1 MKRDAI
7 SLSLDLGSEQLV
19 DNFAGGGG
27 ASTGIEMAFGRA
39 VDVAINHDGEA
50 LAMHQ
55 ANHPTTRHYRED
67 VFDIHPGFVTSEQ
80 PIGLAWF
87 SPDCFPAGTL
97 ILTDRGYR
105 VIEAIREGDM
115 VLTHAGRYRRVYAT
129 MSARKQVHEI
139 DIQGVPTIRVS
150 AEHPFYARAMTNV
163 WDNTNRRYARTLAA
177 PEWVSVRDLR
187 VGAADMNAAG
197 GDRHFCATPCTFPA
211 LPIPVVAGRGITVDE
226 RLMWLAGRYVGDGW
240 SRVTAER
247 AELVI
252 ICGKSEAAALREKLN
267 VWPREGARCGFGEI
281 AWHER
286 DTATAYQFSTSHR
299 GLVEWLRAEFG
310 HGGGVK
316 SFPAW
321 TLGCS
326 EGLRRALL
334 EGYVS
339 ADGSDLRVK
348 GFSVTETVTISRA
361 LAFSTKAL
369 AESLGYTAQVF
380 GPRKNSREIEGRL
393 VDAKPTYLARWR
405 TEPKRQQTVRDEL
418 HNWSRVQRVSGAIT
432 EMVVFNLSV
441 EDDETY
447 IADGIVVHNCKHHSK
462 AKGGKPREQKIRG
475 LAWVTLKWATFQAP
489 RCIALENVEEF
500 QDWGPLDEDGRPIKS
515 EKGRT
520 FRAFIDALTTGL
532 AADHPDVQEIYETLG
547 ADFPMQRLHAG
558 LGYKLEFR
566 VLRACDLNVPTIRKR
581 LYVFARRDG
590 LPIVWPAPTH
600 GNPKSEAVR
609 AGKLKPWRTAAECID
624 WSVPCPSI
632 FERARPL
639 KDATLRRIAKG
650 IMKFVVNAADPFIVT
665 YYGDKAGEF
674 RGSAVDEPLRT
685 QSTENRFALVS
696 PTLMHVTHHGA
707 DRTAGIDAPLA
718 TVTGANRGEQ
728 ALISAH
734 ITKMRTGSIGSDL
747 GEPLHTVTA
756 GGEQA
761 RPGTGNAMGIV
772 AATLVKQNFGDTP
785 CQDAAA
791 PLHTIT
797 TQGNKFGILQADLE
811 KIPTFDEWIS
821 ATKELGG
828 TRQEYD
834 RIYGCDDLAAATLI
848 QTGYGER
855 EGQEPRV
862 PGLDKPLGTVVA
874 GGGKHAVVS
883 AFLAKHYGGV
893 VGTGVDV
900 PTGTVTTTD
909 HHSLVTAQLVGCG
922 GRAGQSRPRDIS
934 EPAATITAK
943 ADTTVVTSHLLKL
956 RNNQFGQDNREPM
969 PTITAG
975 GGHVGEVRALL
986 QKYHG
991 ADALGIVTINGE
1003 QFAIVDIG
1011 MRMLTPR
1018 ELARAQGF
1026 PDSYILDPMVERNR
1040 ETGEIRLAQATPT
1053 SESVD
1058 NPHMVRTR
1066 KGKNAKPVWVKAPLS
1081 KSAQVRMIGNSVC
1094 PPVAAAIIRANFA
1107 HEQQMAG
1114 VAA

>member
-50 LAMHQ
+50 LAMHS
-55 ANHPTTRHYRED
+55 ANHPATRHYRED
-67 VFDIHPGFVTSEQ
+67 VFDIHPGFVTGEQ

-87 SPDCFPAGTL
+87 SPD
-97 ILTDRGYR
+97 
-105 VIEAIREGDM
+105 
-115 VLTHAGRYRRVYAT
+115 
-129 MSARKQVHEI
+129 
-139 DIQGVPTIRVS
+139 
-150 AEHPFYARAMTNV
+150 
-163 WDNTNRRYARTLAA
+163 
-177 PEWVSVRDLR
+177 
-187 VGAADMNAAG
+187 
-197 GDRHFCATPCTFPA
+197 
-211 LPIPVVAGRGITVDE
+211 
-226 RLMWLAGRYVGDGW
+226 
-240 SRVTAER
+240 
-247 AELVI
+247 
-252 ICGKSEAAALREKLN
+252 
-267 VWPREGARCGFGEI
+267 
-281 AWHER
+281 
-286 DTATAYQFSTSHR
+286 
-299 GLVEWLRAEFG
+299 
-310 HGGGVK
+310 
-316 SFPAW
+316 
-321 TLGCS
+321 
-326 EGLRRALL
+326 
-334 EGYVS
+334 
-339 ADGSDLRVK
+339 
-348 GFSVTETVTISRA
+348 
-361 LAFSTKAL
+361 
-369 AESLGYTAQVF
+369 
-380 GPRKNSREIEGRL
+380 
-393 VDAKPTYLARWR
+393 
-405 TEPKRQQTVRDEL
+405 
-418 HNWSRVQRVSGAIT
+418 
-432 EMVVFNLSV
+432 
-441 EDDETY
+441 
-447 IADGIVVHNCKHHSK
+447 CKHHSK

-500 QDWGPLDEDGRPIKS
+500 QDWGPLDGEGRPIKS

-532 AADHPDVQEIYETLG
+532 AEDHPDAHEIYETLG
-547 ADFPMQRLHAG
+547 ADFPMKRLHAG
-558 LGYKLEFR
+558 LGYKAEYR
-566 VLRACDLNVPTIRKR
+566 VLRACDFKVPTIRKR

-609 AGKLKPWRTAAECID
+609 TGKLKPWRTAAECID

-650 IMKFVVNAADPFIVT
+650 IMKFVVNAADPFIVKFSENST
-665 YYGDKAGEF
+665 GQT
-674 RGSAVDEPLRT
+674 VDEPLHTVMAGAPRFGVVEPFLVRT
-685 QSTENRFALVS
+685 AHSDESPTGVKRWGAGEHSGSEPIPTVTASQDFAIVA
-696 PTLMHVTHHGA
+696 PTLMHVTHQGS
-707 DRTAGIDAPLA
+707 DRNANLEAPMA

-811 KIPTFDEWIS
+811 KIPTFDEWMS
-821 ATKELGG
+821 ATRALGG

-834 RIYGCDDLAAATLI
+834 SLYGCDDLAAATLI

-862 PGLDKPLGTVVA
+862 PGLDKPLGTAVA
-874 GGGKHAVVS
+874 GGVKHAVVS
-883 AFLAKHYGGV
+883 AFLAKHYGGHETPGSALGAPV
-893 VGTGVDV
+893 S
-900 PTGTVTTTD
+900 TVTTQD
-909 HHSLVTAQLVGCG
+909 HHHLVTAQIVGCG
-922 GRAGQSRPRDIS
+922 GRAGQSRPRDVS

-975 GGHVGEVRALL
+975 GGHIGEVRALL

-1040 ETGEIRLAQATPT
+1040 ETGEIRLAQPAPT

-1058 NPHMVRTR
+1058 NPRMVRTR

-1107 HEQQMAG
+1107 HDEQIAG